1 MLCDMCGMIDP
12 IWKYNMEP
20 VEGVVIVDGKLE
32 RKIMPNHMM
41 LCDDCSCIVE
51 VEDKIGLQQKA
62 IEKIVNESV
71 HDSLTPMNKQQ
82 FGLMVKQSVEG
93 FQKMFWDIKRGERI
107 YITP

>member
-1 MLCDMCGMIDP
+1 M
-12 IWKYNMEP
+12 
-20 VEGVVIVDGKLE
+20 
-32 RKIMPNHMM
+32 
-41 LCDDCSCIVE
+41 E
-51 VEDKIGLQQKA
+51 VEDKIGLQQKV